1 MDVTVSDARFD
12 RYYRKI
18 RLGLR
23 LMSHGARAQTASDWS
38 GLTLDQ
44 FVTLR
49 KRWIPGTENGFR
61 GPAPTSFEPFFRSAL
76 KASHATIFAGIHHM
90 IGINASKPSLEGGEK
105 LCEAYEIY
113 SEREPDA
120 HLEFDYAVLFATG
133 VKKGEEIELSTCVNC
148 GCALLLD
155 KLKIPQ
161 LRCTRCRSKPTKV
174 IQRQTGV
181 SSHSNQLGSFSIR
194 C

>member
-1 MDVTVSDARFD
+1 MDATVGDERFD

-44 FVTLR
+44 LATLR
-49 KRWIPGTENGFR
+49 KRWMPGTEDGFR
-61 GPAPTSFEPFFRSAL
+61 GPAPTSFKPFFRSAL
-76 KASHATIFAGIHHM
+76 KGSHAAIFAGIHRM
-90 IGINASKPSLEGGEK
+90 VGLDGYRPSLEGGER

-113 SEREPDA
+113 REWEPDA
-120 HLEFDYAVLFATG
+120 HLEFDYAVLLATG
-133 VKKGEEIELSTCVNC
+133 AIKREEVELSTCANC

-155 KLKIPQ
+155 KLNIPQ
-161 LRCTRCRSKPTKV
+161 LRCARCRNKPHKA
-174 IQRQTGV
+174 IQR
-181 SSHSNQLGSFSIR
+181 
-194 C
+194 